1 MPLMSGGDAV
11 VRSVLAHG
19 ISTIYCLPGVQSDH
33 LFNAMFDAGDA
44 LSVVHTRH
52 EQGAAYMALGS
63 ALATGKPAA
72 YSVVPG
78 PGFLNSSAALATAYS
93 TGARVLALVGQIPSD
108 GIGKGHG
115 LLHEIP
121 DQIGILRQLTK
132 WAERVGTPQAAPGI
146 VARAFQQ
153 LRSGR
158 PRPVGIEVPPDMLAA
173 RAEVE
178 LQPPLPLDGAA
189 PLDED
194 AIAQAADLLAKAECP
209 VIFVGGG
216 ALDAADE
223 VRVLAERLGAP
234 VVSYRRGRGVLDDRH
249 PLSQLLPGGHALWA
263 KADVVLAVG
272 TRLQLPLSAWGID
285 GKLAL
290 IKVDIDRDELDR
302 IRAPRIGL
310 VGDAAAVLARLTQHL
325 RHLPA
330 TRPDRVER
338 SRALKERIAAG
349 VSVLGPQLA
358 FLRAIR
364 DVLPDGGVLIDEL
377 TQVGY
382 SARAVYEAR
391 KPRTFISSGYQGT
404 LGWGVATA
412 LGAKHALGDVPVVA
426 LSGDGGFMFN
436 VQELSTAVR
445 HRIPIVVIV
454 FNDGAYGNVR
464 NMQKSLY
471 GNRLIGT
478 DLANPDFVRLAE
490 SFGIIGRRVADPD
503 GLRRMLEQCLASNEP
518 ALIEVPVGEMP
529 SPWPFIDLPKVRGT
543 SQTSM

>member
-93 TGARVLALVGQIPSD
+93 TGARVLALVGQIPSH
-108 GIGKGHG
+108 GIDKGHG

-121 DQIGILRQLTK
+121 DQIGILRKLTK

-146 VARAFQQ
+146 VARAFEE

-178 LQPPLPLDGAA
+178 LQPPLPLDGAV

-223 VRVLAERLGAP
+223 VRALAERLGAP

-285 GKLAL
+285 DKLAL

-325 RHLPA
+325 THLPA

-364 DVLPDGGVLIDEL
+364 DVLPDDGVLIDEL

-490 SFGIIGRRVADPD
+490 SFGITGRRVGDPD
-503 GLRRMLEQCLASNEP
+503 GLRRTLEQCLAANEP

-543 SQTSM
+543 S

>member
-11 VRSVLAHG
+11 VRSMLAHG
-19 ISTIYCLPGVQSDH
+19 ISNIYCLPGVQSDH

-44 LSVVHTRH
+44 LTVVHTRH

-78 PGFLNSSAALATAYS
+78 PGFLDSSAALATAYS
-93 TGARVLALVGQIPSD
+93 TGARVLALVGQIPSH

-121 DQIGILRQLTK
+121 DQIGILRKLTK

-146 VARAFQQ
+146 VARAFEE

-178 LQPPLPLDGAA
+178 LQPPLPLDGAV

-223 VRVLAERLGAP
+223 VRALAERLGAP

-272 TRLQLPLSAWGID
+272 TRLQLPLSAWGTD
-285 GKLAL
+285 DKLAL

-310 VGDAAAVLARLTQHL
+310 VGDAAAVLARITQHL
-325 RHLPA
+325 THLPA
-330 TRPDRVER
+330 TRPDRIAV
-338 SRALKERIAAG
+338 SRALKERVAAD
-349 VSVLGPQLA
+349 VSVLGPQLG
-358 FLRAIR
+358 FLGAIR
-364 DVLPDGGVLIDEL
+364 DVLPDDGVLIDEL

-382 SARAVYEAR
+382 SARAAYEAR

-412 LGAKHALGDVPVVA
+412 LGAKHALGDMPVVA

-436 VQELSTAVR
+436 VQ
-445 HRIPIVVIV
+445 
-454 FNDGAYGNVR
+454 D
-464 NMQKSLY
+464 
-471 GNRLIGT
+471 
-478 DLANPDFVRLAE
+478 
-490 SFGIIGRRVADPD
+490 RRT
-503 GLRRMLEQCLASNEP
+503 R
-518 ALIEVPVGEMP
+518 
-529 SPWPFIDLPKVRGT
+529 
-543 SQTSM
+543 

>member
-19 ISTIYCLPGVQSDH
+19 ISTIYALPGVQSDH

-52 EQGAAYMALGS
+52 EQGAAYMALGA

-78 PGFLNSSAALATAYS
+78 PGFLNSTAALATAYS
-93 TGARVLALVGQIPSD
+93 TGARVLALIGQIPSR

-121 DQIGILRQLTK
+121 DQIGILRRLTK
-132 WAERVGTPQAAPGI
+132 WAERVDTPQHGPDI
-146 VARAFQQ
+146 IARAFQSLQ
-153 LRSGR
+153 SGR
-158 PRPVGIEVPPDMLAA
+158 PRPVGVELPPDMLAA
-173 RAEVE
+173 RAEVRMSS
-178 LQPPLPLDGAA
+178 PLPLDADP

-194 AIAQAADLLAKAECP
+194 AIERAADVLAKAECP

-216 ALDAADE
+216 ALDAAAE
-223 VRVLAERLGAP
+223 VRALAERLGAP

-249 PLSQLLPGGHALWA
+249 PLSHALPGGHALWA

-272 TRLQLPLSAWGID
+272 TRLQLPLANWGID
-285 GKLAL
+285 DKLAL
-290 IKVDIDRDELDR
+290 IKVDIDPEELDR
-302 IRAPRIGL
+302 IRKPEIGL
-310 VGDAAAVLARLTQHL
+310 AGDAAAVLARLNQHL
-325 RHLPA
+325 AHVPA
-330 TRPDRVER
+330 APDRVNR
-338 SRALKERIAAG
+338 SRALKERISASL
-349 VSVLGPQLA
+349 SVLAPQLG

-364 DVLPDGGVLIDEL
+364 DVLPDDGVLIDEL

-382 SARAVYEAR
+382 TARNAYETR

-445 HRIPIVVIV
+445 HRIPVVMIV

-464 NMQKSLY
+464 NMQKTLH

-490 SFGIIGRRVADPD
+490 SFGIAGRRVTDPE
-503 GLRRMLEQCLASNEP
+503 GLRQALEQNLAENEP
-518 ALIEVPVGEMP
+518 ALIEVPVGDMP
-529 SPWPFIDLPKVRGT
+529 SPWPFIDLPKVRGL
-543 SQTSM
+543 